1 MAIEGAFGG
10 SCRCVAR
17 ICCVLDIAL
26 YGIIATMFVCI
37 EVACAIVEEMRWI
50 AICRF
55 TIAIDASGLRTA
67 ENFFWR
73 AYIAASSA
81 VVCVGCEYGA
91 VFGVI

>member
-17 ICCVLDIAL
+17 VCSVFDVTL
-26 YGIIATMFVCI
+26 YGIIATVFVCI
-37 EVACAIVEEMRWI
+37 EGACAIVEEMRQI

-55 TIAIDASGLRTA
+55 TFAIDASGLRTA

-73 AYIAASSA
+73 AHIAASSA

-91 VFGVI
+91 VFDVI